1 VRIELS
7 KRSCLARVLVVFCGP
22 WMKRAAV
29 DQRFPRLFV
38 LQIVLHI
45 GMGIHRAWLL
55 KLWRVTTRRCLPSGL
70 LDLLHR
76 LVICV
81 LPILLQLG
89 GHRQLRA

>member
-1 VRIELS
+1 
-7 KRSCLARVLVVFCGP
+7 
-22 WMKRAAV
+22 
-29 DQRFPRLFV
+29 
-38 LQIVLHI
+38 
-45 GMGIHRAWLL
+45 MGIHRAWLL

-81 LPILLQLG
+81 LPVLLQLG